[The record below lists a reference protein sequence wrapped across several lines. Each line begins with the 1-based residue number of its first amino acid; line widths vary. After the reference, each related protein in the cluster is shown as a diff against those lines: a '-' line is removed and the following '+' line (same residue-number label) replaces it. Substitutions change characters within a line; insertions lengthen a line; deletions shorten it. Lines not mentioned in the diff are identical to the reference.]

1 MLPQP
6 PDCSAVQAEAC
17 AWAAP
22 NAWRALWWLR
32 RAGKHLALFQRMPRR
47 LLNGLIVVLA
57 LGAFLALVYL
67 GLTWDL
73 REDDSADSSGFR
85 SETVTRGPLDE
96 KVVATGTLEPFARVV
111 VQSEIPGMVARV
123 LVDEGQRVERDQP
136 LVELQRD
143 RLEDRAAQLRAQLAE
158 REARARFD
166 LVGRASA
173 ELDKARR
180 NQTRGE
186 RLRTEDIL
194 SAERLEDL
202 RHAVRLAEIALTDA
216 KAETAARHAAADQA
230 RNALRRAERDLEQTV
245 IRSPVDGVLVSR
257 PVEVGTAVA
266 DIQNGGTVVAELADD
281 RRIHM
286 TAEVDENEV
295 ARVSSFE
302 VEIDIDPDERVRVGM
317 SADARIAVAHHAD
330 ALLVPNAAILRTE
343 AGPRVRL
350 AQADGR
356 EAFEWVG
363 IHEVYSDGFQ
373 TVVANGVAE
382 GDVLLVRAER

>member
-1 MLPQP
+1 
-6 PDCSAVQAEAC
+6 
-17 AWAAP
+17 
-22 NAWRALWWLR
+22 
-32 RAGKHLALFQRMPRR
+32 MPRR

-57 LGAFLALVYL
+57 LGAFVALVYL

-73 REDDSADSSGFR
+73 REDDSGDSAGFR

-186 RLRTEDIL
+186 RLRKEDIL

-295 ARVSSFE
+295 ARVRVGQRAAVRIDAFPGETFDGRVRRISASGESDGSMSSFE
-302 VEIDIDPDERVRVGM
+302 VEIEIDLDGRVRVGM

-330 ALLVPNAAILRTE
+330 ALLVPNAAILRTD

-356 EAFEWVG
+356 EGFEWVG

>member
-1 MLPQP
+1 
-6 PDCSAVQAEAC
+6 
-17 AWAAP
+17 
-22 NAWRALWWLR
+22 
-32 RAGKHLALFQRMPRR
+32 MPRR
-47 LLNGLIVVLA
+47 LLHGLLIALA
-57 LGAFLALVYL
+57 LGAFLSLVYL

-73 REDDSADSSGFR
+73 RQDASRESAGFR
-85 SETVTRGPLDE
+85 TETVARGGLDE

-111 VQSEIPGMVARV
+111 VQSEIPGVVARV

-136 LVELQRD
+136 LVELQRE

-166 LVGRASA
+166 LVGRAQA

-180 NQTRGE
+180 NQSRAE
-186 RLRTEDIL
+186 RLRREDIL
-194 SAERLEDL
+194 SEERLEDL
-202 RHAVRLAEIALTDA
+202 RHAVRLAEIGLTDA
-216 KAETAARHAAADQA
+216 TAERAARLAAADQA

-245 IRSPVDGVLVSR
+245 IRSPVNGVLVSR

-295 ARVSSFE
+295 ARVRVGQAAAVRIDAFPGEDFEGRVRRVSASGESDGSMSSFE
-302 VEIDIDPDERVRVGM
+302 VEIEIDPDPRVRVGM

-330 ALLVPNAAILRTE
+330 ALLVPNAAILRTDT
-343 AGPRVRL
+343 GPRVRR
-350 AQADGR
+350 AQDGDR
-356 EAFEWVG
+356 GAFELVE
-363 IHEVYSDGFQ
+363 IREVYSDGFQ
-373 TVVANGVAE
+373 TVVVNGVAE

>member
-1 MLPQP
+1 M
-6 PDCSAVQAEAC
+6 S
-17 AWAAP
+17 
-22 NAWRALWWLR
+22 
-32 RAGKHLALFQRMPRR
+32 QRMPRR
-47 LLNGLIVVLA
+47 LLNGLIVVLM

-73 REDDSADSSGFR
+73 REDDSGDSAGFR
-85 SETVTRGPLDE
+85 TETVTRGPLDE

-111 VQSEIPGMVARV
+111 VQSEIPGVVARV
-123 LVDEGQRVERDQP
+123 LVDEGQRVERNQP
-136 LVELQRD
+136 LVELQRE

-166 LVGRASA
+166 LAGRASA

-180 NQTRGE
+180 NQARGE
-186 RLRTEDIL
+186 RLRSEDIL

-202 RHAVRLAEIALTDA
+202 RHVVRLAEIALTDA
-216 KAETAARHAAADQA
+216 EAETAARRAAADQA

-295 ARVSSFE
+295 ARVRVGQRAAVRIDAFPGEDFDGRVRRISASGESDGSMSSFE
-302 VEIDIDPDERVRVGM
+302 VEIEIDPDERVRVGM
-317 SADARIAVAHHAD
+317 SADARIAVAHHSD
-330 ALLVPNAAILRTE
+330 ALLIPNTAILRTE

-350 AQADGR
+350 TRAEDR
-356 EAFEWVG
+356 ESFELVR
-363 IHEVYSDGFQ
+363 IREVYSDGFQ
-373 TVVANGVAE
+373 TVVANGVTE